1 MDVKKSP
8 LNYTAVGD
16 SITAGVGASFFSPGF
31 VPRFARLAEESLGRR
46 VVHKIFARPG
56 ALSGEVLEAVRSPL
70 VSSALAESELITI
83 TAGGNDLIQGLRSY
97 QLTKNEKDISSR
109 LNISA
114 EKLSGI
120 VDHITE
126 LKSDS
131 AGPFMVY
138 LLNLYSPV
146 PEEETAD
153 RWIRKFNKQI
163 QQLCDHHH
171 FRTVNIYQAFKGNE
185 NDLVAMDRV
194 HPNDSGYN
202 RIAEKIKNTGYGLL
216 ICQ

>member
-1 MDVKKSP
+1 MDVKKNL

-46 VVHKIFARPG
+46 VVHKTYARPG
-56 ALSGEVLEAVRSPL
+56 ALSGEVLEAVRSPA
-70 VSSALAESELITI
+70 VSNALAGSDLITI

-97 QLTKNEKDISSR
+97 LLTKNEKDLSSR
-109 LNISA
+109 LNLSA

-120 VDHITE
+120 VEHITE

-131 AGPFMVY
+131 PEPYMVY
-138 LLNLYSPV
+138 LLNLYNPV
-146 PEEETAD
+146 AGEETAD
-153 RWIRKFNKQI
+153 RWIRKFNKQL

-171 FRTVNIYQAFKGNE
+171 FRTVNIFQAFKGNE

-202 RIAEKIKNTGYGLL
+202 RIAEKIKDTGYGLL